1 MYATLLTCLLTL
13 LFSYARA
20 QVYYSGN
27 NRATVQTYTPL
38 NRQMPASS
46 ARTVQP
52 FSANEPAVAY
62 TNKNSAVYPMAG
74 NMADVPGTQQ
84 PKTEIQ
90 LKPAYTAADGLKELF
105 SHPIRINL
113 GNASV
118 FVSKRGIGLKFYIL
132 RPFR

>member
-1 MYATLLTCLLTL
+1 MYAALLTCLLTV

-27 NRATVQTYTPL
+27 NRAAIQSYTPV
-38 NRQMPASS
+38 NRQLPASN
-46 ARTVQP
+46 AKTMQP
-52 FSANEPAVAY
+52 FYVNEPAVAY
-62 TNKNSAVYPMAG
+62 TNKNGAVYPMAG
-74 NMADVPGTQQ
+74 NMADVPAAQQ
-84 PKTEIQ
+84 TKTEIQ